1 MHTSILALMRE
12 RRGDILRLAR
22 THGARRVRVFGAGA
36 RGTSHADS
44 DMDLLVEMAEGRS
57 LLDRI
62 ALQQDLEELLG
73 LKVDV
78 VTEGALHPHVRSQI
92 LEEALDL

>member
-1 MHTSILALMRE
+1 MRE

-22 THGARRVRVFGAGA
+22 THGARRVRVFGSVA

-44 DMDLLVEMAEGRS
+44 DVDLLVEMEKGRS

-78 VTEGALHPHVRSQI
+78 VTEDALHPHVKSQI
-92 LEEALDL
+92 LGEALDL